1 MKSQNNDGKN
11 NKDSKIGGVP
21 FFLHVKYHEKT
32 PRITLSCFTLPFDK
46 IDAEG
51 IMAKVMENMK
61 QDFNSFVAEEIL
73 EKMMNETTFSQN
85 IVSKIFDYLER
96 TQKTSDLVTIVD
108 HATTLGSDPIFVEA
122 LTKQTSWSIISPHV
136 YKKNN
141 MPYWVL
147 LSVLDDDH
155 TKIHIFGGGDDTN
168 KEIEN
173 VISGIDNASKR
184 AEQSSLLK
192 VYLKIELVLQIV

>member
-1 MKSQNNDGKN
+1 MKKRRKSSEELKDIYERVLKSCTLTTAAIVNDVPQVDTDSTFKKVVSSYFSPIGTIEDTFFLKSQNNDGKN

-51 IMAKVMENMK
+51 IMAIVMENMK

-85 IVSKIFDYLER
+85 IVSKMFDYLER

-108 HATTLGSDPIFVEA
+108 HATTLGSDPI
-122 LTKQTSWSIISPHV
+122 
-136 YKKNN
+136 
-141 MPYWVL
+141 
-147 LSVLDDDH
+147 LSKL
-155 TKIHIFGGGDDTN
+155 
-168 KEIEN
+168 
-173 VISGIDNASKR
+173 
-184 AEQSSLLK
+184 
-192 VYLKIELVLQIV
+192 

>member
-1 MKSQNNDGKN
+1 M
-11 NKDSKIGGVP
+11 
-21 FFLHVKYHEKT
+21 
-32 PRITLSCFTLPFDK
+32 
-46 IDAEG
+46 
-51 IMAKVMENMK
+51 
-61 QDFNSFVAEEIL
+61 
-73 EKMMNETTFSQN
+73 
-85 IVSKIFDYLER
+85 FDYLER

-155 TKIHIFGGGDDTN
+155 TKIHIFGGGEDTN
-168 KEIEN
+168 KEIEKEVAKIAN
-173 VISGIDNASKR
+173 IKIADLRTLSIYRDDLTIMKFYNILI
-184 AEQSSLLK
+184 LL
-192 VYLKIELVLQIV
+192 